1 MSERILI
8 AGGTGLLGRA
18 LARRLATSGR
28 EIVLLSRAAA
38 GSARALDLPPGCRV
52 ESWDG
57 RTANGWLELASGAEA
72 IVNLAGESIAGG
84 RWSAERKARIVGQP
98 AADDRRRDRGDLA
111 GAPAAAG
118 SGARLC
124 SGLLRRSRR

>member
-38 GSARALDLPPGCRV
+38 RSARA
-52 ESWDG
+52 S
-57 RTANGWLELASGAEA
+57 
-72 IVNLAGESIAGG
+72 
-84 RWSAERKARIVGQP
+84 
-98 AADDRRRDRGDLA
+98 
-111 GAPAAAG
+111 
-118 SGARLC
+118 
-124 SGLLRRSRR
+124 